1 MFSGGRGRVLWEQ
14 IGLYVM
20 SEKHQNL
27 EFLLFHIFSANILMT
42 LFLCRLCL
50 SVDIRSR
57 MTLHCTKQK
66 H

>member
-20 SEKHQNL
+20 REKHQNL
-27 EFLLFHIFSANILMT
+27 ELLFHIFSANILMT

-50 SVDIRSR
+50 GVDIRSR
-57 MTLHCTKQK
+57 MTLHCTKQE